1 MLFKSKM
8 KKSLILLFHFTIS
21 FHLRYFYLFNKIY
34 ELYSKLEKAI
44 TEDQHNSVY
53 AEIAFTT

>member
-44 TEDQHNSVY
+44 TEDQHN
-53 AEIAFTT
+53 